1 MESPLSRRWA
11 LMFPK
16 APPLPRL
23 LENSRRHYL
32 CFPEGTLMPEKLR
45 TSPSP
50 QLVGGGAGTQA
61 RSV

>member
-1 MESPLSRRWA
+1 
-11 LMFPK
+11 MFPK

-50 QLVGGGAGTQA
+50 QLVGGGAGMQA